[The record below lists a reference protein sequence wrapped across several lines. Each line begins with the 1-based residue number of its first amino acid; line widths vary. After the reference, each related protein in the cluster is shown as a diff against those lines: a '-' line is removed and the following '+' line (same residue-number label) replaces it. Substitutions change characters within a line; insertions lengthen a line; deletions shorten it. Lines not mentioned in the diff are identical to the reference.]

1 MHDVVALR
9 RANPI
14 AAVIADAGV
23 ELRTAGTRLVGR
35 CPLHGDGEPSLVV
48 YPQTQSYFC
57 FGCHAG
63 GDVIDFVSRQRQVG
77 FKEAA
82 ALLSGIEVATS
93 GARPYP
99 PQSVTPL
106 RLVSPKESKVID
118 AAVALFQA
126 ALWRARPALSYLAS
140 RGIDE
145 KTARIYRLGFGHASL
160 ADELRHR
167 GLNLGIARSVG
178 LLRGDRNAMIG
189 RIIIPDFSG
198 DNASWLTGRS
208 LGGGGPRYLNLRT
221 PSPVLGLSRVSGQEV
236 ILTEG
241 PFDWLTAVQ
250 WGFPAAALA
259 GSNVSKAALLALAR
273 FRGVF
278 VVMDSDTA
286 GRRATDELSSA
297 LGRKA
302 LPVQLPGGVKDLSDL
317 GRLPGGRRLFER
329 CLAEARPGKETT
341 RWATNASAA
350 LPSAA

>member
-1 MHDVVALR
+1 MHDVQALR

-23 ELRTAGTRLVGR
+23 ELRRAGTRLVGR

-57 FGCHAG
+57 FGCQAG

-82 ALLSGIEVATS
+82 ALLNGIEVAT
-93 GARPYP
+93 GGP
-99 PQSVTPL
+99 PPCLPQAATPVQLVT
-106 RLVSPKESKVID
+106 PKESRLID
-118 AAVALFQA
+118 AAVGLFQT
-126 ALWRARPALSYLAS
+126 ALWRSRPALTYLAL

-145 KTARIYRLGFGHASL
+145 TTAQLCRLGLGHASL
-160 ADELRHR
+160 AEELRYR
-167 GLNLGIARSVG
+167 GLNLGIARSIG
-178 LLRGDRNAMIG
+178 LLLGDRNAMIG

-198 DNASWLTGRS
+198 DAASWLTGRS

-221 PSPVLGLSRVSGQEV
+221 PSPVLGLSRVSGPEV

-250 WGFPAAALA
+250 WDLPAAALA
-259 GSNVSKAALLALAR
+259 GSNVSKAALRALAR
-273 FRGVF
+273 FRRVF
-278 VVMDSDTA
+278 VVMDSDAA

-297 LGRKA
+297 LGNKA
-302 LPVQLPGGVKDLSDL
+302 LPVELPDCVKDLNDL
-317 GRLPGGRRLFER
+317 GTLPGGRQLFER
-329 CLAEARPGKETT
+329 CLAEARPGKGAT
-341 RWATNASAA
+341 RWDTNASGA

>member
-1 MHDVVALR
+1 MHDVSALR

-57 FGCHAG
+57 FGCQAG

-82 ALLSGIEVATS
+82 ALLSGMDVAT
-93 GARPYP
+93 GGPCLGP
-99 PQSVTPL
+99 PRAAAPV
-106 RLVSPKESKVID
+106 RLVTANESRVID
-118 AAVALFQA
+118 AAVGLFQG
-126 ALWRARPALSYLAS
+126 ALWRSPTALAYLAS

-145 KTARIYRLGFGHASL
+145 KTARICRVGFGHASL

-167 GLNLGIARSVG
+167 GLSLGIAKSIG
-178 LLRGDRNAMIG
+178 LLRGDRNAMID
-189 RIIIPDFSG
+189 RIIIPDLCG
-198 DNASWLTGRS
+198 DTASWLTGRS

-221 PSPVLGLSRVSGQEV
+221 PSPVLGLSRVSEPEV

-250 WGFPAAALA
+250 WGLPAAALA
-259 GSNVSKAALLALAR
+259 GSNVTKATLQALAR
-273 FRGVF
+273 FRRVF
-278 VVMDSDTA
+278 VVMDSDAA
-286 GRRATDELSSA
+286 GRRATGDLSSA
-297 LGRKA
+297 LGSRA
-302 LPVQLPGGVKDLSDL
+302 LPIQLPGGVKDLNDL
-317 GRLPGGRRLFER
+317 GQLPEGRTLFER
-329 CLAEARPGKETT
+329 CLAEACPGKEAT
-341 RWATNASAA
+341 RWDTNASAA
-350 LPSAA
+350 LSSAA